1 MADKKREE
9 FVVQDRR
16 KFTSEGELRPESART
31 EEQGFSPAESSS
43 APAEPPKATKVA
55 EMSTPPPQVT
65 GEDGEGEGE
74 IPEPPTP
81 EEQHAQHQDYKA
93 AGAKI
98 DDMLSQRGA
107 KLPAD
112 MEVSFEKLVVSLYMQ
127 AMMQMG
133 MIRDENAPP
142 RADLIGA
149 RHTIDM
155 IALLVEKTKGN
166 LTDREQNVMHNCL
179 FELRMAFLEI
189 TNAITSAPPP
199 QPMK

>member
-16 KFTSEGELRPESART
+16 KFTSEGELRPDAGEPVEA
-31 EEQGFSPAESSS
+31 EQPKAE
-43 APAEPPKATKVA
+43 APHATKVA
-55 EMSTPPPQVT
+55 EMPTPPPQVT
-65 GEDGEGEGE
+65 GEADPE
-74 IPEPPTP
+74 IPEAPTA
-81 EEQHAQHQDYKA
+81 EEQSAQHQHYKA

-98 DDMLSQRGA
+98 NDLISQSGG

-112 MEVSFEKLVVSLYMQ
+112 LEVSFEKLVVSLYMQ

-142 RADLIGA
+142 RADLVGA

-155 IALLVEKTKGN
+155 ISLLGDKTQGN
-166 LTDREQNVMHNCL
+166 LTDREKNVLQNCL

-199 QPMK
+199 QPKK

>member
-16 KFTSEGELRPESART
+16 KFTSEGELRSDAAVA
-31 EEQGFSPAESSS
+31 EETA
-43 APAEPPKATKVA
+43 APTPEPPKATKVT
-55 EMSTPPPQVT
+55 EMPTPPPQAS
-65 GEDGEGEGE
+65 GEGQSE
-74 IPEPPTP
+74 IPQPPTA

-98 DDMLSQRGA
+98 NDMLSQAGA

-112 MEVSFEKLVVSLYMQ
+112 MDVSFEKLVVSLYMQ

-155 IALLVEKTKGN
+155 IALLGEKTKGN
-166 LTDREQNVMHNCL
+166 LTDREINILHNCL

-189 TNAITSAPPP
+189 TNAITSQPPP
-199 QPMK
+199 QPKK